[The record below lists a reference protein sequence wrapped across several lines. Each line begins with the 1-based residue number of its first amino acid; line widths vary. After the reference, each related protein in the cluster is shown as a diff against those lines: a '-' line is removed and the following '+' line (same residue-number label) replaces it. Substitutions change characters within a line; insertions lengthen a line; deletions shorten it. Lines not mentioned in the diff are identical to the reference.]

1 MILRILKGQE
11 ISKGNCGVLNSSKKT
26 RKKYFRRVT
35 VLDGL
40 CSWKVIFWELGWF
53 IKKFQHF
60 SQTYMGVRGQKSPI
74 LRRRSLWTAPR
85 CSAFLKIK
93 KIKFYISNI
102 YHNFWVR
109 YANSN
114 CSENKEHLKLT
125 SVDKGAELS
134 VIFFS
139 AGYNYPRKFLKKIDI
154 N

>member
-1 MILRILKGQE
+1 M
-11 ISKGNCGVLNSSKKT
+11 
-26 RKKYFRRVT
+26 
-35 VLDGL
+35 
-40 CSWKVIFWELGWF
+40 CSQF
-53 IKKFQHF
+53 IKKNKEKIF
-60 SQTYMGVRGQKSPI
+60 SKGYFTGWFMLVKSHILGTRLIYKEISTLFPNLHGGRGQKSPI

-93 KIKFYISNI
+93 MIKFYISNI

-114 CSENKEHLKLT
+114 YSENKEHLKLT